1 MAQSLI
7 KLIPVPSFGDDKQF
21 YGCEINGKRYKVE
34 PRNHLDH
41 RSPDVGIPVRV
52 NGIRHKLY
60 SEYNVHHRAHQIY
73 LYAEIGPYKGYK
85 GPRLIRQHFEVT
97 HKVFAEHFN
106 IVMWKRENG
115 SVWVCRVQTMKAV
128 EEHMTDGWELDIPV
142 DRQTDKK
149 FITVTRDGRG
159 VVELNPH
166 YIKPV
171 EVATP

>member
-7 KLIPVPSFGDDKQF
+7 KMIPVPSFGDDKQF

-41 RSPDVGIPVRV
+41 KSPEVGIPVRV

-60 SEYNVHHRAHQIY
+60 SEYNVNHRAHQIY

-97 HKVFAEHFN
+97 RKVFAEHFN
-106 IVMWKRENG
+106 IVMWKLEKGDR
-115 SVWVCRVQTMKAV
+115 WTCRVQTMEQV
-128 EEHMTDGWELDIPV
+128 EEHLKDGWELDIPV
-142 DRQTDKK
+142 VRETDKK
-149 FITVTRDGRG
+149 FVTVSRDGKSR
-159 VVELNPH
+159 VELNPF
-166 YIKPV
+166 YIKPL
-171 EVATP
+171 ETETP